1 MTSNPLSSFNLS
13 ALALRH
19 RTLTLFFLLLFTL
32 AGMAAYATLGLK
44 EEPEFKF
51 KTMVVR
57 VIWPGATAEEIE
69 QQVTDKLERKL
80 QDTPHL
86 DYLRSY
92 SRPGESVIFVNLTGS
107 TRAHDVDDTW
117 YQVRKK
123 VADVGAGLPAGVVG
137 PFFNDEFGD
146 TYTNIY
152 ALTGDGFSYADVKT
166 YADLLRVALL
176 RVRGVEKV
184 DLIGV
189 QEEKIYVEFSHQKLA
204 ALGLDPQQ
212 LFAALAQQNRVAP
225 AGRVMTGSANL
236 QVRVTGGFE
245 SLADI
250 ESVALRANGRS
261 FRIGDVA
268 TVRRGYAEPPGEK
281 MRYQGREAIGVAV
294 TMSAGGDVVSLGR
307 GLDAA
312 TTTLAAHLPVGL
324 EIATVADQPQA
335 VRRSSGEFKRTL
347 GEALA
352 IVLAVS
358 FISLGLRT
366 GLVVALTVPI
376 VLAMTFLGMMLAG
389 IDLHRISFGALIIA
403 LGLLVDDAM
412 IAVEMMARKLEQG
425 LDKFAA
431 ASYAYEHAAFPM
443 LTGTLITAAGFM
455 PIGLS
460 SSVASEYTGSIFW
473 VTLIAL
479 VISWAVAVTF
489 TPYLGTLVLREQ
501 PAAVR
506 HSVYDSTSYRRLRRL
521 LDWCIEHRW
530 KTIGMTLAAFAAA
543 LALLQL
549 VPKQFF
555 PSSNRPEM
563 IISLRYPEDTA
574 QAVTESG
581 VRRVEALLA
590 ADPDVAQTTSS
601 VGRSSPRFYLPLLQ
615 EEFSS
620 PNYAEIVAVAKTS
633 DARERVM
640 GRLREQFGRDFAGV
654 RARIER
660 LPNGPPVGYPVQFR
674 VSGENPAV
682 AAHYAE
688 MVERVV
694 QSHPATLDVNLDW
707 FERQRSLR
715 LVVDQDKAR
724 ALGLT
729 SAQIREALAASLSGA
744 SVTTLRE
751 GDRSIEVVV
760 RAREDERSLA
770 GAVADISLPT
780 SSGTYVPVAQVARV
794 EIALE
799 EARTWRRNRLP
810 TVTVRADVVEGIQ
823 APDVTEQLLP
833 KLEPIRAQLP
843 AGYYLEAG
851 GAWHES
857 RINEGAIQGVF
868 PIMLLVLVTLL
879 MLQLQSFS
887 KTAMVLLTAPLGM
900 IGVVAALLAFR
911 APMGFVAQLGIIAL
925 FGMIMRNSV
934 ILVDQIRQDLAEG
947 HHPWV
952 AIRESAVRRFRP
964 IMLTAAA
971 TVFAM
976 VPLTRSELWGPM
988 AMAIMGGL
996 GVATVLTILFV
1007 PALYAAWYRVRRPG
1021 EAELELQPS
1030 PPVAPDAASTAGAFP

>member
-1 MTSNPLSSFNLS
+1 MNTAAQAGFNLS
-13 ALALRH
+13 AWALRH

-32 AGMAAYATLGLK
+32 AGVLAYATLGLK

-57 VIWPGATAEEIE
+57 VLWPGATAEEIE
-69 QQVTDKLERKL
+69 QQVTDKLEKKL

-92 SRPGESVIFVNLTGS
+92 SRPGESVIFVNLLGS
-107 TRAHDVDDTW
+107 TRAGTVDDTW

-123 VADVGAGLPAGVVG
+123 VADVRIELPAGTVG

-152 ALTGDGFSYADVKT
+152 AVTGDGFGYAEVKD
-166 YADLLRVALL
+166 YADLLRTELL
-176 RVRGVEKV
+176 RVPGVEKV
-184 DLIGV
+184 DLLGV
-189 QEEKIYVEFSHQKLA
+189 QDEKIYVEYSHQKLA
-204 ALGLDPQQ
+204 TLGLDPQQ
-212 LFAALAQQNRVAP
+212 LFAALAQQNRIAP
-225 AGRVMTGSANL
+225 AGRVDNGSNNL

-261 FRIGDVA
+261 FRLGDVA
-268 TVRRGYAEPPGEK
+268 SVRRAYADPPSAQ
-281 MRYQGREAIGVAV
+281 MRHQGHEAIGVAV
-294 TMSAGGDVVSLGR
+294 TMREGGDVVSLGR

-312 TTTLAAHLPVGL
+312 TAALAARLPVGI
-324 EIATVADQPQA
+324 EIHTVSDQPQA
-335 VRRSSGEFKRTL
+335 VRRSSGEFKRAL

-376 VLAMTFLGMMLAG
+376 VLAMTFLGMKLAG
-389 IDLHRISFGALIIA
+389 IELHRISFGALIIA

-412 IAVEMMARKLEQG
+412 IAVEMMARKLEEG
-425 LDKFAA
+425 MDKLAA
-431 ASYAYEHAAFPM
+431 ASYAYSHTGFPM
-443 LTGTLITAAGFM
+443 LTGTAITAAGFM

-460 SSVASEYTGSIFW
+460 SAVASEYTSSLFW

-479 VISWAVAVTF
+479 AISWIVAVTF
-489 TPYLGTLVLREQ
+489 TPYLGTLVLRER
-501 PAAVR
+501 PAAQA
-506 HSVYDSTSYRRLRRL
+506 HELYDTRFYRRLRAL
-521 LDWCIEHRW
+521 IDWCVANRW
-530 KTIGMTLAAFAAA
+530 KTIGLTLAAFAAS
-543 LALLQL
+543 LAAFQL

-563 IISLRYPEDTA
+563 IISLRHSEDTA
-574 QAVTESG
+574 QSATRAN

-590 ADPDVAQTTSS
+590 ADADVVQTTSY

-620 PNYAEIVAVAKTS
+620 PNYAEIVAVARDS
-633 DARERVM
+633 QARERVM
-640 GRLREQFGRDFAGV
+640 ERLREEFARGFAGV

-674 VSGENPAV
+674 VSGPDPAV
-682 AAHYAE
+682 AARYAE
-688 MVERVV
+688 EVARVV
-694 QSHPATLDVNLDW
+694 RAHPATVDVNLDW
-707 FERQRSLR
+707 FERQRALR
-715 LVVDQDKAR
+715 LAVDQDKAR

-729 SAQIREALAASLSGA
+729 SAQIREALAASLSGFA
-744 SVTTLRE
+744 VTTLRE
-751 GDRSIEVVV
+751 GDRSIEVVA
-760 RAREDERSLA
+760 RARPEERTLA
-770 GAVADISLPT
+770 GAVGDIVLPT
-780 SSGTYVPVAQVARV
+780 ATGQYVPVAQVARV
-794 EIALE
+794 ELALE
-799 EARTWRRNRLP
+799 EARTWRRDRLP
-810 TVTVRADVVEGIQ
+810 TVTVRADVLEGVQ
-823 APDVTEQLLP
+823 APDVTSALLP
-833 KLEPIRAQLP
+833 KLEKVRASLP
-843 AGYYLEAG
+843 TGYYLDAG
-851 GAWHES
+851 GSWHES
-857 RINEGAIQGVF
+857 RVNEGAIQSVF
-868 PIMLLVLVTLL
+868 PIMILVVITLL

-887 KTAMVLLTAPLGM
+887 KTAMVVLTAPLGM

-911 APMGFVAQLGIIAL
+911 APMGFIAQLGIIAL

-934 ILVDQIRQDLAEG
+934 ILVDQIRQDLEAG
-947 HHPWV
+947 HDAWT

-971 TVFAM
+971 AVLAM
-976 VPLTRSELWGPM
+976 IPLTRSELWGPM

-996 GVATVLTILFV
+996 VVATVLTVLFV

-1021 EAELELQPS
+1021 TLESRS
-1030 PPVAPDAASTAGAFP
+1030 PAAPITRLPAASNPA

>member
-1 MTSNPLSSFNLS
+1 MTSNPLPGFNLS
-13 ALALRH
+13 AGALRH

-32 AGMAAYATLGLK
+32 AGILAYATLGLK

-57 VIWPGATAEEIE
+57 VLWPGATAEEIE
-69 QQVTDKLERKL
+69 QQVTDRLERKL

-92 SRPGESVIFVNLTGS
+92 SRPAESVIFVNLAGS

-123 VADVGAGLPAGVVG
+123 VSDVRAELPAGVIG

-152 ALTGDGFSYADVKT
+152 AVTGDGFGYAEVKD
-166 YADLLRVALL
+166 YADLLRAELL
-176 RVRGVEKV
+176 RVSGVEKV
-184 DLIGV
+184 DLLGV
-189 QEEKIYVEFSHQKLA
+189 QDEKVYVEFSHAKLA

-212 LFAALAQQNRVAP
+212 LFAALAQQNRIAP
-225 AGRVMTGSANL
+225 AGRVLTGSANL

-245 SLADI
+245 SVADI
-250 ESVALRANGRS
+250 ESVALRANGHS
-261 FRIGDVA
+261 FRLGDVA
-268 TVRRGYAEPPGEK
+268 SVRRGYADPPGVK
-281 MRYQGREAIGVAV
+281 MRHQGREAIGVAV
-294 TMSAGGDVVSLGR
+294 TMRDGGDVVSLGR
-307 GLDAA
+307 GIDAA
-312 TTTLAAHLPVGL
+312 TAALAARLPVGI

-335 VRRSSGEFKRTL
+335 VRRSSGEFKRAL

-376 VLAMTFLGMMLAG
+376 VLAMTFLGMKLAG

-412 IAVEMMARKLEQG
+412 IAVEMMARKLEEG
-425 LDKFAA
+425 LGKLAA
-431 ASYAYEHAAFPM
+431 ASYAYEHTAFPM

-479 VISWAVAVTF
+479 VISWVVAVTF
-489 TPYLGTLVLREQ
+489 TPYLGTLVLQEQ
-501 PAAVR
+501 PAPAR
-506 HSVYDSTSYRRLRRL
+506 HAVYDTAFYRRLRRL

-530 KTIGMTLAAFAAA
+530 KTIGMTLAAFAAS
-543 LALLQL
+543 LALFQL

-574 QAVTESG
+574 QSVTEAN
-581 VRRVEALLA
+581 VKRVEALLA
-590 ADPDVAQTTSS
+590 ADPDVAQSTSY

-620 PNYAEIVAVAKTS
+620 PNYAEIVAVAKDS
-633 DARERVM
+633 AARERVM
-640 GRLREQFGRDFAGV
+640 GRLRADFSRDFAGV

-674 VSGENPAV
+674 VSGEDPAV
-682 AAHYAE
+682 AARYAE
-688 MVERVV
+688 QVARVV
-694 QSHPATLDVNLDW
+694 QAHPATLDVNLDW

-715 LVVDQDKAR
+715 LSVDQDKAR

-729 SAQIREALAASLSGA
+729 SAQIRDALAASLTGA

-751 GDRSIEVVV
+751 GDRSIDVVV
-760 RAREDERSLA
+760 RAREDERTLA
-770 GAVADISLPT
+770 GSIADISLPT
-780 SSGTYVPVAQVARV
+780 ASGKYVPVAQVARV
-794 EIALE
+794 DLALE

-810 TVTVRADVVEGIQ
+810 TVTVRADVVEGVQ
-823 APDVTEQLLP
+823 APDVTQALLP

-843 AGYYLEAG
+843 PGYYLDAG
-851 GAWHES
+851 GSWHES
-857 RINEGAIQGVF
+857 RINEGAIQGMF
-868 PIMLLVLVTLL
+868 PIMILVLVTLL

-887 KTAMVLLTAPLGM
+887 KTLMVLLTAPLGL

-911 APMGFVAQLGIIAL
+911 APMGFIAQLGIIAL

-934 ILVDQIRQDLAEG
+934 ILVDQIRQDLADG
-947 HHPWV
+947 RPAWL

-996 GVATVLTILFV
+996 VVATVLTILFV

-1021 EAELELQPS
+1021 EAELESQSQSSGAPITS
-1030 PPVAPDAASTAGAFP
+1030 AAAGVAQ